1 MALKIL
7 EKLEK
12 RLKPSVY
19 TNLHS
24 NLTRL
29 LNHEL
34 TTVRYSKST
43 TYTTNQL
50 YTIDIR
56 LRISIEKSVSTHIY
70 LHLNKDNNCME
81 VQLVVGFHIPLPLSV
96 PESWWSTLKFF
107 SNPLYFSCLAKALF
121 LKVEISFGSKV
132 LLVLTQSGSPP

>member
-96 PESWWSTLKFF
+96 PELMVEYVEVLQQSIVFF
-107 SNPLYFSCLAKALF
+107 MPCQSSILEDGDF
-121 LKVEISFGSKV
+121 L
-132 LLVLTQSGSPP
+132 